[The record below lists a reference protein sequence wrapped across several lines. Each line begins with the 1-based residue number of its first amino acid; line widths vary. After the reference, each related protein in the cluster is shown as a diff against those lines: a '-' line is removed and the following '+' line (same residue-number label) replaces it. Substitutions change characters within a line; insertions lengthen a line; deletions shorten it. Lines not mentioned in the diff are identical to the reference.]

1 MQAVDNLKMSRQ
13 IVIFLLILAFFV
25 STWGFP
31 EVKRIRLSSFEDI
44 SQINWGNPI
53 LNSRPS

>member
-1 MQAVDNLKMSRQ
+1 MRAVGNYND
-13 IVIFLLILAFFV
+13 IFIGFSFFV

-44 SQINWGNPI
+44 SQINWGNSI
-53 LNSRPS
+53 FNSRTS